1 MDILSLISMV
11 TLPFYIFLGWYVYRL
26 DPKSTIHR
34 LFILLSLCFS
44 IWAFTFIFFYSAP
57 DKSSAWLWYNLSA
70 LGRFFYPAVI
80 LNMVLIFTKKKI
92 NHYKWYNPVL
102 LYILPLIFLFAIF
115 TGPFITQD
123 FTLIDGQWYEILITN
138 NIWWYAYN
146 SYYLIYITLSFL
158 LIGWWGYKSTF
169 LRERKQALIMVI
181 SGLVAFILGSLT
193 NTFLQQMNIYV
204 VPSLAQIFGI
214 IFFIG
219 IAYAIV
225 EYKLLK
231 LTTAVAAEEITN
243 KITDLIILLDPD
255 GKIIEINQQVEAL
268 LGFSRSDLEGKKW
281 TDLIKTPEDISQIQ
295 NFLNQVNGKEDMD
308 KKMEINIQ
316 TKDDDNIPFDL
327 SLSVIQDKYGVIGV
341 VLIGR
346 DLRQTKKLQYE
357 IKEKVKAQQSAEIQ
371 EEKIKKSLQEREI
384 LLKEIHHRV
393 KNNMQIISSLL
404 NLQSEYL
411 KDKTAITALKE
422 CQGRIMSM
430 AMIHENLYR
439 SNILTGI
446 EFNGYVDHIIKN
458 IFHTHNI
465 SFDKFKVNII
475 AQDIILNIDT
485 AIPTGLIINELVTNS
500 IKHAFPG
507 RETGEITIQLEQEQD
522 EYYLKVADNGI
533 GISSNLDVN
542 HTSTLGLLLVN
553 SLVSQLDGNLQVATD
568 GGTAFH
574 INFKK
579 LEYLDRI

>member
-371 EEKIKKSLQEREI
+371 EEKIKKSLQERDI

>member
-11 TLPFYIFLGWYVYRL
+11 TLPFYIFVGWYVYRL

-34 LFILLSLCFS
+34 LFILLSICFS

-57 DKSSAWLWYNLSA
+57 DKSSVWFWYNLSA

-80 LNMVLIFTKKKI
+80 LNMVLIFTKRKI
-92 NHYKWYNPVL
+92 NRYKWYNPVL

-123 FTLIDGQWYEILITN
+123 FILIEGQWYEILITN

-158 LIGWWGYKSTF
+158 LIGWWGYKSTV
-169 LRERKQALIMVI
+169 LRERKQASIMVI

-193 NTFLQQMNIYV
+193 NTFLQLMNIHV
-204 VPSLAQIFGI
+204 IPSLAQIFGI

-219 IAYAIV
+219 IAYAII
-225 EYKLLK
+225 EYNLLK
-231 LTTAVAAEEITN
+231 LTTAVAAREITN

-255 GKIIEINQQVEAL
+255 GKIIEINPQVEAL
-268 LGFSRSDLEGKKW
+268 LGFSISDLEGKTW
-281 TDLIKTPEDISQIQ
+281 TYLIKNPEDISQIQ
-295 NFLNQVNGKEDMD
+295 NFLNQVNGKEDTS
-308 KKMEINIQ
+308 KKMEINIH
-316 TKDDDNIPFDL
+316 TKDNDNIPFDS
-327 SLSVIQDKYGVIGV
+327 SLSFIQDKYGVIGV

-371 EEKIKKSLQEREI
+371 EEKIKKSLQERDI

-446 EFNGYVDHIIKN
+446 EFKEYVDHIIKN
-458 IFHTHNI
+458 VFHTHNI
-465 SFDKFKVNII
+465 SFEKFKANII
-475 AQDIILNIDT
+475 AENIILNIDT

-533 GISSNLDVN
+533 GISSKLDIN
-542 HTSTLGLLLVN
+542 NTSTLGLLLVN

-568 GGTAFH
+568 EGTAFH

>member
-1 MDILSLISMV
+1 MV

-553 SLVSQLDGNLQVATD
+553 SLISQLDGNLQVATD

>member
-1 MDILSLISMV
+1 MV

>member
-1 MDILSLISMV
+1 
-11 TLPFYIFLGWYVYRL
+11 
-26 DPKSTIHR
+26 
-34 LFILLSLCFS
+34 
-44 IWAFTFIFFYSAP
+44 
-57 DKSSAWLWYNLSA
+57 
-70 LGRFFYPAVI
+70 
-80 LNMVLIFTKKKI
+80 
-92 NHYKWYNPVL
+92 
-102 LYILPLIFLFAIF
+102 
-115 TGPFITQD
+115 
-123 FTLIDGQWYEILITN
+123 
-138 NIWWYAYN
+138 
-146 SYYLIYITLSFL
+146 
-158 LIGWWGYKSTF
+158 
-169 LRERKQALIMVI
+169 
-181 SGLVAFILGSLT
+181 
-193 NTFLQQMNIYV
+193 MNIYV

-553 SLVSQLDGNLQVATD
+553 SLVSQLDGNLQVATA